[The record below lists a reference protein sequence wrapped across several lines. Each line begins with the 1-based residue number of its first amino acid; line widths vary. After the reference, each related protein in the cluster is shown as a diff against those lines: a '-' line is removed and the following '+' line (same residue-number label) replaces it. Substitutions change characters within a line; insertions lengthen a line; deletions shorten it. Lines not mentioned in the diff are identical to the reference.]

1 MLARTL
7 GVRFYVRSRLA
18 LYEVRHPF
26 PWTVGDSV
34 NRPCARI
41 EKSWEYT
48 LHPRAARTLA
58 SSTCTRTRTCCT
70 SSSVSSRIPI
80 ELWATPSTDRTS
92 TRLNTVLIKDIILDL
107 PDLVGGGF

>member
-7 GVRFYVRSRLA
+7 GVRFYARSRLA
-18 LYEVRHPF
+18 SKEGRHPSSG
-26 PWTVGDSV
+26 TVGDSV
-34 NRPCARI
+34 YRPCARI
-41 EKSWEYT
+41 EEKKDHT
-48 LHPRAARTLA
+48 LRPRAARTLA

-80 ELWATPSTDRTS
+80 ELWATPSTDRNS
-92 TRLNTVLIKDIILDL
+92 TRLNPVLIKDIILDL